1 MPTLREAL
9 AEVEGRR
16 KRLEVYTDDGA
27 VAGEL
32 QRQFAVYNV
41 DVDHWF
47 RGRDG
52 DGGCLVVRDGD
63 GVFRGAV
70 GLDHLEAILS
80 PTVHP
85 PWTIDNESV
94 DVAELFDFLENTVFA
109 SYDRRQLLGAT
120 REFEARAWRV
130 GAGRLYAGFQRREAL
145 VAQRGVY
152 ERLAERGSLSVTAFV
167 ADEWTDAVEDMEGVR
182 IVDRDRNGVA
192 EFWFVVFDGDGSDL
206 RKCAL
211 VAEERG
217 SGTYA
222 GFWTYDP
229 ATVDGLVAS
238 LESLAED
245 VLERDDSDE
254 LLDGRR

>member
-1 MPTLREAL
+1 MTTLREAL

-16 KRLEVYTDDGA
+16 KRLEVYTDDGTA
-27 VAGEL
+27 VNEL
-32 QRQFAVYNV
+32 RRQFAVYNV
-41 DVDHWF
+41 DVDHRL
-47 RGRDG
+47 RGRNG
-52 DGGCLVVRDGD
+52 DGGFLVVRDDD
-63 GVFRGAV
+63 GAFRGAV

-85 PWTIDNESV
+85 PWTIDEAAV
-94 DVAELFDFLENTVFA
+94 DVADLFDFLENTVFA
-109 SYDRRQLLGAT
+109 SSNRRQLLGAS
-120 REFEARAWRV
+120 REFEGRAWRV

-145 VAQRGVY
+145 VTQRAVY
-152 ERLAERGSLSVTAFV
+152 ERLATRGSLSVTAFV
-167 ADEWTDAVEDMEGVR
+167 ADEWTDAVDDLEGVR
-182 IVDRDRNGVA
+182 IVDRDRNAVA

-238 LESLAED
+238 LESLAEG
-245 VLERDDSDE
+245 VPERGDSDD
-254 LLDGRR
+254 LPDGRR

>member
-1 MPTLREAL
+1 MTTLREAL

-16 KRLEVYTDDGA
+16 KRLEVYTDDGT

-32 QRQFAVYNV
+32 RRQFAVYNV
-41 DVDHWF
+41 DVGHRF

-52 DGGCLVVRDGD
+52 DGGFLVVRGGD
-63 GVFRGAV
+63 GAFRGAV
-70 GLDHLEAILS
+70 GLNHLEAILS

-85 PWTIDNESV
+85 PWTIDSESV

-120 REFEARAWRV
+120 REFEGRAWRV

-145 VAQRGVY
+145 VAQRAVY
-152 ERLAERGSLSVTAFV
+152 ERLAARGSLSVTAFV
-167 ADEWTDAVEDMEGVR
+167 ADEWTDVVEDIAGVR
-182 IVDRDRNGVA
+182 TVDGGRNGVA

-211 VAEERG
+211 VAEERSPG
-217 SGTYA
+217 MYA

-229 ATVDGLVAS
+229 ATVDGLVAN

-245 VLERDDSDE
+245 GPKRDDSDE